1 MKTLKSPENVE
12 VTPSKKKL
20 KQARLPFKI
29 LSDVLPEKVSPNTRK
44 RKLSTTESEPI
55 TKIGKVTKE
64 NDLVATSDELV
75 VISDDDSKD
84 TPQLQKEDV
93 KLNPYVKLVD
103 TAWKKK
109 LQRTKSSKKKKSL
122 QKETATST
130 NSKNIEDDTKEI
142 NKSACMDVDAVEEDN
157 DPVSND
163 KPPATDV
170 SPNNTNLKT
179 PSSDNS
185 VSNNETHNNL
195 DSSIANLDNE
205 TCVNN
210 KSNNS
215 SPSKLSNVTQENL
228 QETENIDGVMDS
240 VSNENDKECDQENK
254 AVTPK
259 RSSRNKA
266 KTEQEN
272 LDKSQSSICESPDAT
287 PQHNTRSSSVTKTQ
301 DVSLNDSASLT
312 PKQAQKKL
320 ESAKKKEEREKEKL
334 EREKKKQQEKEERAK
349 QKQEKEDQKR
359 REREEKEEAK
369 RKERE
374 EKEEQKRKEREE
386 KERQK
391 ELEKKLREEK
401 EDQKRKE
408 REEKEEIRRKEK
420 EAKEEEKR
428 KKREAQ
434 EIERLEQEQKK
445 KKAAEAFVNFFV
457 PKQKNEKDQLTV
469 GPVSKNCMLS
479 SFTIKADMRLA
490 PTTRNSINDE
500 QKEALDNFLKEQ
512 NVPEKA
518 LYIKNLKEGDRKPM
532 SDGKTW
538 PCSDKENDDDVI
550 IVEDDLPP
558 IDDADEILNCET
570 AVREK
575 LRPKLLSFHENRRP
589 PYWGTWRKKSAFVKP
604 RRPFQQDQKLLDY
617 EVDSDE
623 EWEEEQEG
631 ESIDG
636 SAAGSEDEQ
645 DADEYEVDNEV
656 FVPHGYLSD
665 EEATMDED
673 DVLSLSPETQK
684 ARLKHLEDEFES
696 ELKKPTEKLKPRM
709 YGILWETADG
719 NKPEKCVDA
728 LWDYFKKFSMIMN
741 DITPLLQPSNE
752 PEETEKKK
760 LKKKKTM
767 PDVEQAQHSAE
778 KKKKDSKES
787 KKLKPEAKTNIQE
800 TMKNQPVINTFLT
813 KLKSP

>member
-29 LSDVLPEKVSPNTRK
+29 LSDVLPETVSSNTRK
-44 RKLSTTESEPI
+44 RKLSVTESEPI
-55 TKIGKVTKE
+55 TKIGKVTTE
-64 NDLVATSDELV
+64 NDLVATSGELV

-103 TAWKKK
+103 SAWKKK
-109 LQRTKSSKKKKSL
+109 HQRTKSSKKKKSL

-130 NSKNIEDDTKEI
+130 NSKNIEDGTKEI
-142 NKSACMDVDAVEEDN
+142 DKSACMDVDALVDDN
-157 DPVSND
+157 SPVSND
-163 KPPATDV
+163 KPPATD
-170 SPNNTNLKT
+170 NTVLKN
-179 PSSDNS
+179 PSNDSFIL
-185 VSNNETHNNL
+185 NNETHNNSE
-195 DSSIANLDNE
+195 DE
-205 TCVNN
+205 TCVN
-210 KSNNS
+210 KKLNS
-215 SPSKLSNVTQENL
+215 SSASNVTQENL
-228 QETENIDGVMDS
+228 QETENIDVVMDT
-240 VSNENDKECDQENK
+240 VCNEYDKESDQENK

-259 RSSRNKA
+259 RSSRNKV
-266 KTEQEN
+266 KTDQKN
-272 LDKSQSSICESPDAT
+272 LDKSQSSICESPDPNTT
-287 PQHNTRSSSVTKTQ
+287 PKHNTRSSSVTNTQ
-301 DVSLNDSASLT
+301 DVPLNDSASLT

-320 ESAKKKEEREKEKL
+320 ESAKKKEEREKEKQ

-391 ELEKKLREEK
+391 ELEKKLKEEK
-401 EDQKRKE
+401 EEQKRKE
-408 REEKEEIRRKEK
+408 REEKEEMRRKEK

-434 EIERLEQEQKK
+434 EIERQEQEQKK

-457 PKQKNEKDQLTV
+457 QKQKNEKDQLTV

-479 SFTIKADMRLA
+479 SFTIKVDMRLA

-512 NVPEKA
+512 NVPESA

-575 LRPKLLSFHENRRP
+575 LRPKLFSFHENRRP

-623 EWEEEQEG
+623 DWEEEQEG

-665 EEATMDED
+665 EEATVDED

-728 LWDYFKKFSMIMN
+728 LWDYFKKFSIIMN
-741 DITPLLQPSNE
+741 DLTPLLHPSNE

-760 LKKKKTM
+760 LKKKKSV
-767 PDVEQAQHSAE
+767 PDVEQVQSSAE
-778 KKKKDSKES
+778 KKKKIKQDSKES
-787 KKLKPEAKTNIQE
+787 KKLKPEAKNIIQE